1 MMGPGRDGIYV
12 RMSLIKYTLETTV
25 AISVYGRGAIP
36 FDTVPARRAIVPYAT
51 VCNTECK
58 SIPYQLHFD
67 FQTHTSNCPEIKTMK
82 IKRERVTY

>member
-1 MMGPGRDGIYV
+1 MMGGRDGIHV

-25 AISVYGRGAIP
+25 AISVYGRGGAIQ

-67 FQTHTSNCPEIKTMK
+67 FQTHTSNCPEMKTRK